1 MRASE
6 VWSVTWRGALIVVLV
21 WIFALG
27 TFLVGLGSLPFAWVL
42 APLAVA
48 AVAVALVRAAWRGRP
63 GRDVATTVAAV
74 LAAAVGLL
82 VWGGSPPGHLLVS
95 WHLDDVELPADARFA
110 GEHRSGN
117 TWCFD
122 TCPTISRTYRVPGE
136 PRAVADDMHEAL
148 RRAGLHVTRRDAS
161 GVSFSDGPA
170 GDVNLTVDIAPATD
184 RAAPEDHPDPELVA
198 GVTEITVTARARQRW

>member
-1 MRASE
+1 MRAPE

-21 WIFALG
+21 WIFALA

-42 APLAVA
+42 APLAIA
-48 AVAVALVRAAWRGRP
+48 TLAVALVRTAWRGRP
-63 GRDVATTVAAV
+63 GRDVATAIAAV
-74 LAAAVGLL
+74 LAAGLGLL

-95 WHLDDVELPADARFA
+95 WHLDDVELPADARSVA
-110 GEHRSGN
+110 EHRSGN

-136 PRAVADDMHEAL
+136 PWAVADEMEEAL

-161 GVSFSDGPA
+161 GVSFSDGA
-170 GDVNLTVDIAPATD
+170 TGDVSLTVVIAPATD
-184 RAAPEDHPDPELVA
+184 RATTEDHPDPEPV
-198 GVTEITVTARARQRW
+198 GGMTEITVTARARQRW